1 MCQVC
6 VPWRV
11 LSVVVAALAMAAPL
25 RAQELALKSSS
36 PSRILLDLQRR
47 EISVL
52 LNGRMRGS
60 WPVAIGDPTT
70 PTPQGEFAILTKKI
84 NPIYVSEKSGSR
96 QELSGPT
103 SPIGDRYLA
112 FHRNGRGEFGIH
124 GTPWPHWVRTR
135 AAVSLGCVRML
146 NVPSVSC
153 LTSLTRAQPSKSRVE
168 IAASSRDPP
177 GCPESCSWLKPPGA
191 RRRRSP

>member
-1 MCQVC
+1 MRLIC
-6 VPWRV
+6 VPWRA

-60 WPVAIGDPTT
+60 WPVAVGDPTT

-96 QELSGPT
+96 
-103 SPIGDRYLA
+103 
-112 FHRNGRGEFGIH
+112 
-124 GTPWPHWVRTR
+124 
-135 AAVSLGCVRML
+135 
-146 NVPSVSC
+146 
-153 LTSLTRAQPSKSRVE
+153 
-168 IAASSRDPP
+168 
-177 GCPESCSWLKPPGA
+177 
-191 RRRRSP
+191 